1 MAMRKIR
8 KGDEVIVR
16 VGKDRGKRGTVLEV
30 LPDGRALVEG
40 ANVAKKHMRPNPQL
54 GTGGGIVEKELPLQL
69 SNLALYNASTGKGER
84 VGFRTLEDGRKVRY
98 FKSTGEVADL

>member
-16 VGKDRGKRGTVLEV
+16 VGKDRGKRGNVLQV
-30 LPDGRALVEG
+30 FADGRALVEG
-40 ANVAKKHMRPNPQL
+40 ANVFKKHLRPNPQL
-54 GTGGGIVEKELPLQL
+54 GTTGGIVEKELPVPLC
-69 SNLALYNASTGKGER
+69 NLALYNPATGKGER